1 MKLLLDEN
9 LPKRLKIDFPL
20 HTTFTVFEMGWG
32 TGYKIKILITRL
44 SGKKVVALSRPS
56 GGLSGC
62 LPRKLSG
69 RVVTLSI
76 FPPKRLNVSTPK
88 RINDL

>member
-20 HTTFTVFEMGWG
+20 HATFTVFEMGWG

-56 GGLSGC
+56 GGC
-62 LPRKLSG
+62 
-69 RVVTLSI
+69 RVN
-76 FPPKRLNVSTPK
+76 PPKPLNA
-88 RINDL
+88 